1 MKRLLDFK
9 ADMTGLFE
17 ELNLAAQTWYDINWL
32 NRHYHNWG
40 HALNVVKGVQVID
53 ENASPELILAAYW
66 HDAIY
71 IPGAGSDANERCSAA
86 ALGRE
91 GLKYSDT
98 FIAQTIEKAKQ
109 LILYTRIET
118 HLNDKRIIGDLGT
131 LLDADLSTLCY
142 PYEDFIEIQK
152 NIIEEN
158 GGTYSRDGHL
168 SAAFLKQFLTCR
180 EFIYHTDFARSKWEQ
195 QARANIE
202 RYCKEQPLTE

>member
-1 MKRLLDFK
+1 M
-9 ADMTGLFE
+9 MN
-17 ELNLAAQTWYDINWL
+17 ELNLAAQAWYDINWL

-66 HDAIY
+66 HDAVY
-71 IPGAGSDANERCSAA
+71 VPGAGSDANERCSAA
-86 ALGRE
+86 ALGQE
-91 GLKYSDT
+91 GMRYDDPET
-98 FIAQTIEKAKQ
+98 ARTIEKAKR
-109 LILYTRIET
+109 LIIQTSVENHLTGGRIS
-118 HLNDKRIIGDLGT
+118 GDLGT

-158 GGTYSRDGHL
+158 GGTYPRDGHL
-168 SAAFLKQFLTCR
+168 SAAFLKNFLECR
-180 EFIYHTDFARSKWEQ
+180 EFIYHTDFARERWEN

-202 RYCKEQPLTE
+202 RYLKEQPLTE

>member
-1 MKRLLDFK
+1 MENTGSKESKMKDI
-9 ADMTGLFE
+9 AT
-17 ELNLAAQTWYDINWL
+17 AAQYWYDINWKS
-32 NRHYHNWG
+32 RHYHNWG

-53 ENASPELILAAYW
+53 ENASPELLLAAYW

-86 ALGRE
+86 ALLLTGRS
-91 GLKYSDT
+91 LTPDNMVVVD
-98 FIAQTIEKAKQ
+98 KAAQ
-109 LILYTRIET
+109 LILYTCIEI
-118 HLNDKRIIGDLGT
+118 HLSNKRMVDDLGGDLGT
-131 LLDADLSTLCY
+131 LLDADLFSLCL
-142 PYEDFIEIQK
+142 PYEDFIQNQI
-152 NIIEEN
+152 NIIDEN
-158 GGTYSRDGHL
+158 GGSYPRDQGK

>member
-1 MKRLLDFK
+1 MN
-9 ADMTGLFE
+9 
-17 ELNLAAQTWYDINWL
+17 ELNLAAQAWYDINWL

-66 HDAIY
+66 HDAVY
-71 IPGAGSDANERCSAA
+71 VPGAGSDANERCSAA
-86 ALGRE
+86 ALGQE
-91 GLKYSDT
+91 GMRYDDPET
-98 FIAQTIEKAKQ
+98 ARTIEKAKR
-109 LILYTRIET
+109 LIIQTSVENHLTGGRIS
-118 HLNDKRIIGDLGT
+118 GDLGT

-158 GGTYSRDGHL
+158 GGTYPRDGHL
-168 SAAFLKQFLTCR
+168 SAAFLKNFLECR
-180 EFIYHTDFARSKWEQ
+180 EFIYHTDFARERWEN

-202 RYCKEQPLTE
+202 RYLKEQPLTE

>member
-1 MKRLLDFK
+1 M
-9 ADMTGLFE
+9 MN
-17 ELNLAAQTWYDINWL
+17 ELNLAAQAWYDINWL

-66 HDAIY
+66 HDAVY
-71 IPGAGSDANERCSAA
+71 VPGAGSDANERCSAA
-86 ALGRE
+86 ALGQE
-91 GLKYSDT
+91 GMRYDDPET
-98 FIAQTIEKAKQ
+98 ARTIEKAKR
-109 LILYTRIET
+109 LIIQTSVENHLTGGRIS
-118 HLNDKRIIGDLGT
+118 GDLGT

-158 GGTYSRDGHL
+158 GGTYPRDGHL
-168 SAAFLKQFLTCR
+168 SAAFLKNFLGCR
-180 EFIYHTDFARSKWEQ
+180 EFIYHTDFARERWEN

-202 RYCKEQPLTE
+202 RYLKEQPLTE

>member
-17 ELNLAAQTWYDINWL
+17 ELNLAAQAWYDINWL
-32 NRHYHNWG
+32 NRHYHNWA
-40 HALNVVKGVQVID
+40 HALNVVKGVQIID
-53 ENASPELILAAYW
+53 EKASPELILAAYW

-86 ALGRE
+86 ALLLTGRS
-91 GLKYSDT
+91 LTPDNMVVVD
-98 FIAQTIEKAKQ
+98 KAAQ
-109 LILYTRIET
+109 LILYTCIET

-152 NIIEEN
+152 DIIEEN